1 MGFLSRRVIDR
12 WKRILWGFTGEGILF
27 KLIIYFLLTLVG
39 FVYLYPLFYMVSYS
53 FMDTDD
59 LIDPLV
65 NLLPTSL
72 YLDNFVRAAA
82 VMDFG
87 RTLMQT
93 VLVSFLPAALQ
104 TVSAA
109 LIGYGFARFRFPL
122 KPVLFALVLATFI
135 IPPQITMIP
144 QFLMFQELGLLGS
157 IFAYLIPAFFG
168 QGLKSGLFIL
178 IFYQFFRSIPKALEE
193 AAQID
198 GAGSYR
204 IFAVISVPMAVPAFI
219 ISFLFSMVW
228 YWNETTLAA
237 LYLGD
242 QLRTLP
248 LQLQQFAAAYQK
260 LYPVAP
266 NSKTGRSLNEAINMA
281 GTFLNMIPLLIVYF
295 VAQRWFVESVERSG
309 ITGE

>member
-1 MGFLSRRVIDR
+1 
-12 WKRILWGFTGEGILF
+12 
-27 KLIIYFLLTLVG
+27 
-39 FVYLYPLFYMVSYS
+39 
-53 FMDTDD
+53 
-59 LIDPLV
+59 
-65 NLLPTSL
+65 
-72 YLDNFVRAAA
+72 
-82 VMDFG
+82 
-87 RTLMQT
+87 
-93 VLVSFLPAALQ
+93 
-104 TVSAA
+104 
-109 LIGYGFARFRFPL
+109 
-122 KPVLFALVLATFI
+122 VLATFI

-157 IFAYLIPAFFG
+157 IFAYLIPAIFG

-198 GAGSYR
+198 GAGPYR

-248 LQLQQFAAAYQK
+248 LQLQQFAATYQK

-266 NSKTGRSLNEAINMA
+266 NSQTGRSLNEAINMA